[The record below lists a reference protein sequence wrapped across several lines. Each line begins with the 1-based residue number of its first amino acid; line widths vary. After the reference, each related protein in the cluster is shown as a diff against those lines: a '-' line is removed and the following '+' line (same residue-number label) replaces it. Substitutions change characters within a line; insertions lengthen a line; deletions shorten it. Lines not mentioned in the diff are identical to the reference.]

1 MGKLTASLL
10 ALVVAQLSNS
20 GWAASPPAALPAP
33 PPRIHKPLAL
43 PKPIDCADARQALV
57 QKKPKVNTVPL
68 VHKTPPASSAQNK
81 PVWQMHDNSGALW
94 YDADKGNLERWVAYR
109 NSQLGP
115 AKVPVSTRP
124 RFETL
129 PYGHLRLPPRTSSC
143 PGGRC
148 PLR

>member
-1 MGKLTASLL
+1 MSSLL
-10 ALVVAQLSNS
+10 VALVAAQLTNA
-20 GWAASPPAALPAP
+20 GWAASPAKPLTAPKTHRALPAP
-33 PPRIHKPLAL
+33 KPVDCADAL
-43 PKPIDCADARQALV
+43 PKPV
-57 QKKPKVNTVPL
+57 VKPKVNTVPA
-68 VHKTPPASSAQNK
+68 TPPPANR

-115 AKVPVSTRP
+115 ARIPVSTRP